1 MSDEAAMAFSNAQN
15 PSAVH
20 ALIVPTMPIATDNG
34 MGRIDRPALVPRLE
48 LERLERELAEARDIL
63 KDSVTRGDAYMG
75 AMDEAREQRDR
86 MASLLEEILSGYD
99 VVSETASICSV
110 YVATVIEPEIAAVKG
125 GSHE

>member
-63 KDSVTRGDAYMG
+63 KDSVTRGDAYMW

-86 MASLLEEILSGYD
+86 LAEALQSCVDAGGNFGDLLAAARDAKSALAS
-99 VVSETASICSV
+99 
-110 YVATVIEPEIAAVKG
+110 VKG
-125 GSHE
+125 GQS